1 MDRAWIMIL
10 HMKKIC
16 SFALATLTLFA
27 LSSCNTFI
35 GMGRDIESLGEGMQ
49 NKADGKTWS
58 GREKNAPEAVPYS
71 AY

>member
-1 MDRAWIMIL
+1 
-10 HMKKIC
+10 MKKIC
-16 SFALATLTLFA
+16 PVVLAILTLFT

-35 GMGRDIESLGEGMQ
+35 GMGRDIERLGEGMQ

-58 GREKNAPEAVPYS
+58 GKERNAPEAVPYS